1 MRPGCQ
7 YLRNQRRVRRHGRTA
22 LSSGRRRCPA
32 SAVAEVGNDA
42 RGPVFWLVDEDD
54 PAFDL
59 RHGNALDQLQV
70 ATLEG
75 LREVPNSIRS
85 EPTTNRK
92 GSWATA

>member
-1 MRPGCQ
+1 MSI
-7 YLRNQRRVRRHGRTA
+7 YETNDEYVVMAELRSA
-22 LSSGRRRCPA
+22 GRRRCPA

-59 RHGNALDQLQV
+59 RHGHALDQLQG
-70 ATLEG
+70 ATLEC
-75 LREVPNSIRS
+75 LKEVPNSIRS